1 MKIWNFIIMKIW
13 KYENI
18 QISKY
23 TNIYGEKNECKK
35 CKRVWKESTYI
46 YIYIHMKN
54 FKVRSN
60 QDFNNERNK
69 QDKEKIFN
77 KNKYIGISIKI
88 YKDIYIYIYTKK
100 YTNI

>member
-1 MKIWNFIIMKIW
+1 MKIY
-13 KYENI
+13 KYQNI
-18 QISKY
+18 QIYMERKM
-23 TNIYGEKNECKK
+23 NVKNVKEYGKK
-35 CKRVWKESTYI
+35 VHI

-88 YKDIYIYIYTKK
+88 YKDIYIYIYIQKNIQIYKNLCTK
-100 YTNI
+100 IFM